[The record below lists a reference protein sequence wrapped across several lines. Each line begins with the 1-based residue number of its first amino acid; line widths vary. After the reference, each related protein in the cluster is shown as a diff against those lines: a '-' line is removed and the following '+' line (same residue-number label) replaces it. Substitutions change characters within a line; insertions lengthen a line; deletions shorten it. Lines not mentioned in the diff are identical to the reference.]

1 MNRDKTIL
9 IVDDSKLNIQV
20 LSDILKEKSY
30 RIALA
35 RSGKVAL
42 EFVEMKRP
50 DLILLDIMMPEI
62 DGFETA
68 DKIYQ
73 RIKSNIKNYNQQHK
87 LVKNLDISLGF
98 SVKVNYEQNLD
109 QIFKKADKM
118 MYNNKRNSIYCE

>member
-62 DGFETA
+62 DGLTGLYNRRYFE
-68 DKIYQ
+68 
-73 RIKSNIKNYNQQHK
+73 NE
-87 LVKNLDISLGF
+87 LDRLSYFRRLPLTLLIRSISGL
-98 SVKVNYEQNLD
+98 
-109 QIFKKADKM
+109 KKH
-118 MYNNKRNSIYCE
+118 RSL